1 MAANETYPTY
11 PAPLA
16 ANGPNRQL
24 GAASCDTDE
33 ERKANGMSDSRWCQV
48 AANETHP
55 KTAPL
60 AANGPKGQLGAVAC
74 MRHMMGGNP
83 LYRKTMQSSRLLLPP
98 ILPLHTRICVPFCLA
113 EWTNRRGFLP
123 GRNSVMA

>member
-33 ERKANGMSDSRWCQV
+33 ERKANGMSCSRWCQV
-48 AANETHP
+48 AANETTEP
-55 KTAPL
+55 TYPAPL
-60 AANGPKGQLGAVAC
+60 AANGPNGQLGAASC
-74 MRHMMGGNP
+74 DTQMDGMSG
-83 LYRKTMQSSRLLLPP
+83 SRWQ
-98 ILPLHTRICVPFCLA
+98 R
-113 EWTNRRGFLP
+113 E
-123 GRNSVMA
+123 